1 MPLAPFPLS
10 LNPAPNPI
18 IPPLPDPSPSPLKA
32 VAAHWEAEPCGTRDL
47 PPDDRR
53 RFFAQLE
60 RERYELEPYI
70 RRFAN
75 FEAGRGKR
83 VLEIGVGAGTDFVQW
98 VRAGAIATGVDL
110 TSRGVELT
118 RERLALEGLSA
129 DVRQANAEA
138 LPFPDGSFDHV
149 YSWGVLHH
157 SPDTPRAIAEV
168 HRVLR
173 PGGTA
178 TVMIYHRHA
187 WVPMTVWALHGP
199 LKGRPSLSVSQAIA
213 EHLESPGTKAY
224 TRAEADRLFS
234 AFADARIR
242 TGLSHGDLLE
252 MRPGAQYASGAYR
265 VLWRLYPRWLVRAL
279 GDGWGTNLVVD
290 ARKGLGDRG

>member
-1 MPLAPFPLS
+1 MNS
-10 LNPAPNPI
+10 SH
-18 IPPLPDPSPSPLKA
+18 PSPALSA
-32 VAAHWEAEPCGTRDL
+32 VAAHWEAEPCGTREL

-53 RFFAQLE
+53 RFFEQLE
-60 RERYELEPYI
+60 RERYALEPYI
-70 RRFAN
+70 PRLARF
-75 FEAGRGKR
+75 EQGRGKR

-98 VRAGAIATGVDL
+98 VRGGAIATGIDL

-118 RERLALEGLSA
+118 RERLALEELSA

-138 LPFPDGSFDHV
+138 LPFPDGAFDHV

-157 SPDTPRAIAEV
+157 SPNTPRAIAEV

-187 WVPMTVWALHGP
+187 WVPLTVWAVHGP
-199 LKGRPSLSVSQAIA
+199 LRGRPGLSIRRALA

-224 TRAEADRLFS
+224 TRGEAARLFA
-234 AFADARIR
+234 AFAEARIR
-242 TGLSHGDLLE
+242 TVLSHGDLLRI
-252 MRPGAQYASGAYR
+252 RPGAQYASGAYR

-279 GDGWGTNLVVD
+279 GDRWGTNLVVEG
-290 ARKGLGDRG
+290 RK